1 MSVLTASELADM
13 RIAINTLLPDV
24 GDIYSIGN
32 TPDGFGGYVE
42 GTTIVSGGSNV
53 PYRLDPLRGSEQI
66 AGGAAN
72 QYYQYQLTI
81 PDSFGTCLAPLSGGT
96 SGSYGIYRFKAGT
109 TYYRIRTIDNRN
121 DDKSWSCSTR
131 VILERP

>member
-1 MSVLTASELADM
+1 VSIGLSSSELTDM
-13 RIAINTLLPDV
+13 RTAINDLLPGT
-24 GDIYSIGN
+24 GDIYSIAN
-32 TPDGFGGYVE
+32 TPDGFGGYTE
-42 GTTIVSGGSNV
+42 GTSIVTGGSNV

-72 QYYQYQLTI
+72 QYFQYQLTI
-81 PDSFGTCLAPLSGGT
+81 PDSYGTCLAPQAGT
-96 SGSYGIYRFKAGT
+96 NAYGIYRFKAGT
-109 TYYRIRTIDNRN
+109 TYYRIREIDNRN